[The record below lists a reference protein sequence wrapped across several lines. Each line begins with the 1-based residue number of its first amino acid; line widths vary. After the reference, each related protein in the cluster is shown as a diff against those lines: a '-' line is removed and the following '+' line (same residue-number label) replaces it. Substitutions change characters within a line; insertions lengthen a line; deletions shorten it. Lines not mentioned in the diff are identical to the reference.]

1 MSTKHAPPSSSTE
14 ISTVNLAARQRML
27 SQRLVLQ
34 ILLAAKGQVGQAEAA
49 AQTLA
54 LFSSSQ
60 AQLRT
65 EAARLQGED
74 ARTLAEVYAGEAGG
88 DRQVGEF
95 VERCRQMLE
104 RGRLG
109 LASDEA
115 MLESLVACIDPVL
128 AALNSV
134 TGAFD
139 RISVRKEAE
148 LMQELRE
155 IVGDIQSV
163 AREAKVVSFNAQ
175 VIAARA
181 GTVGREFAVVA
192 STLSR
197 ISGEVDG
204 LARKGLT
211 LAQR

>member
-1 MSTKHAPPSSSTE
+1 MNSRPAPAPGSTE

-34 ILLAAKGQVGQAEAA
+34 IVLAAQGQAGQAEAA

-54 LFSSSQ
+54 LFTSSQ
-60 AQLRT
+60 AQLR
-65 EAARLQGED
+65 AAAAKLQGED
-74 ARTLAEVYAGEAGG
+74 GRALEEVYAGAAGV

-104 RGRLG
+104 RCRAG

-115 MLESLVACIDPVL
+115 MLEPLVSCIDPVL
-128 AALNSV
+128 AALNSA

-139 RISVRKEAE
+139 RISVRKEAQ

-204 LARKGLT
+204 LARKGMS